1 MSPLLLFLGTL
12 ISVGFA
18 TAGYYYHRRTDNV
31 DWQRYRRGIA
41 RNWIALFA
49 LGTLVGLLGSAG
61 DLGLRFQP
69 IGTFIDGTLF
79 GFIAF
84 AGTMILVGLVFR
96 FVDELTLDRGS
107 LVVIEQPRSR
117 RLGVALTGATVE
129 SIVFYGFVLE
139 AILSRTGEP
148 WLAGIGAT
156 AGLLVARGRWG
167 YRNVIQWLPGALV
180 LAGIALWAR
189 TVIVIVAIRFVYDSV
204 TLLSADTSDYTISG
218 DS

>member
-12 ISVGFA
+12 ISVGLA
-18 TAGYYYHRRTDNV
+18 TAGYYFRRRTDDL
-31 DWQRYRRGIA
+31 DWQRYRRGLA
-41 RNWIALFA
+41 RNWITLFA
-49 LGTLVGLLGSAG
+49 LGTLAGLLGTAE
-61 DLGLRFQP
+61 DLGLRLQAVE
-69 IGTFIDGTLF
+69 TFIDGTLF

-84 AGTMILVGLVFR
+84 AGTMLLVGLVFR
-96 FVDELTLDRGS
+96 FVDDLTLDRGS
-107 LVVIEQPRSR
+107 LVVIKQPRYR

-204 TLLSADTSDYTISG
+204 TLLSADTSDYAVAG

>member
-12 ISVGFA
+12 ISVGLA
-18 TAGYYYHRRTDNV
+18 TGGYYYRRRAEDLN
-31 DWQRYRRGIA
+31 WQRYRRGLA
-41 RNWIALFA
+41 RNWIALVA
-49 LGTLVGLLGSAG
+49 LATLVGLRGTAK
-61 DLGLRFQP
+61 DLGLRPQP
-69 IGTFIDGTLF
+69 IGTFVDGTLF

-117 RLGVALTGATVE
+117 RLAVALTGATVE

-148 WLAGIGAT
+148 LLAGVGAT
-156 AGLLVARGRWG
+156 AGLLLARGRWG
-167 YRNVIQWLPGALV
+167 YRNALQWLPGALV

-189 TVIVIVAIRFVYDSV
+189 TVIVIVMIRFVYDSV
-204 TLLSADTSDYTISG
+204 TLLSADTSDYTVPG